1 MEEKEVK
8 EVVSEEEPK
17 MLDNEEFIE
26 VVGDSEDVYNEKEE
40 EVK

>member
-1 MEEKEVK
+1 MEEEVK
-8 EVVSEEEPK
+8 DVEVSEEPE

-26 VVGDSEDVYNEKEE
+26 VVGDTEDVYNETVE